1 MTFDHPSRRDA
12 LLSVTV
18 LMAPAFVRAAASD
31 PPAPM
36 ATMVRLDAL
45 YIPFLSMTSA
55 AQADAKAAPKAA
67 AAAARLR
74 AAWPS
79 LQQALLARP
88 PAPAR
93 AAAWSR
99 ALQQA
104 GRQLTLAE
112 QAVAK
117 GDWKEAHEALEP
129 VRIALMKERQAAGF
143 DYFVDRL
150 TAFHEPMEELA
161 LAGAS
166 LAPGAVD
173 APRRRELEQAYA
185 SARALWRAVE
195 QNLPDARSYGLSAAR
210 EAQFR
215 QGLAAEAAALSRL
228 SDALRGSDNGALLA
242 AARAIK
248 PPFAKVFTAFG
259 LADGET
265 LPA

>member
-1 MTFDHPSRRDA
+1 MKTEDLSRRGA
-12 LLSVTV
+12 LLAVTV
-18 LMAPAFVRAAASD
+18 LMAPAFGLAVASEQ
-31 PPAPM
+31 PALI

-45 YIPFLSMTSA
+45 YIPFLSLTSA
-55 AQADAKAAPKAA
+55 AQADARAAPKAA

-93 AAAWSR
+93 SAAWSR
-99 ALQQA
+99 AVQQA
-104 GRQLTLAE
+104 GRQLSLAE
-112 QAVAK
+112 QAMTK

-129 VRIALMKERQAAGF
+129 VRIALMKERQAAGL

-173 APRRRELEQAYA
+173 AQRRRDLEQAFA
-185 SARALWRAVE
+185 SARALWLAVE
-195 QNLPDARSYGLSAAR
+195 QHLPDVRTYGLSASR

-215 QGLAAEAAALSRL
+215 QGLATEAAALSRL
-228 SDALRGSDNGALLA
+228 SDALRGSDNGALLV
-242 AARAIK
+242 AARSIK

-259 LADGET
+259 LADGEA
-265 LPA
+265 LPD